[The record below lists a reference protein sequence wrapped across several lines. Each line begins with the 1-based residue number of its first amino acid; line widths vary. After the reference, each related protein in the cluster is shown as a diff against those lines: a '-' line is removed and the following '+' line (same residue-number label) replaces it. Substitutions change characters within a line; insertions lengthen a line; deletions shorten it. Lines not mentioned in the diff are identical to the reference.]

1 MSITEIKSQTAPE
14 NGAAPS
20 TAAVSIPE
28 RALPKERMAAGRA
41 KRAEVPRSA
50 HATWQPAS
58 GRADPVALLEE
69 SNRTRLQELVPIRYG
84 RMLIS
89 PFTYLRGSPT
99 VMTHDLA
106 TLPTTG
112 IRIQICGDAHLMNFG
127 LYASPERNLLFD
139 INDFDETLPGPWEW
153 DVKRLTVSFAVSA
166 RAHNFRDRDAKDAA
180 RACARS
186 YRRHIREYSQ
196 MPLLDAW
203 YSKVD
208 ADMALKV
215 FCRTERKA
223 VADQMTKARQ
233 HNRLQALAKLTVVD
247 NGQLRI
253 VDDPPL
259 VQDVSHDGF
268 DEMLRRLF
276 RGYYASLSDDRRT
289 LVERYRFVDFAHKVV
304 GVGSVGTRCYIVLLD
319 AGHSADPLLL
329 QLKQAEASIAEPF
342 AGKSAY
348 HNHGR
353 RVVAGQRLMQSASD
367 IFLGWSSEGEHDY
380 YFRQL
385 RDMKGSADVGSMTA
399 SDLAD
404 YAVLCG
410 WVLARAH
417 ARSGDAAPIAGYLGN
432 GEAFDEAAATFAMAY
447 ADQNDRDYAALEAAA
462 RSGRI
467 QVDTSSTK

>member
-20 TAAVSIPE
+20 TAAVPNRKE
-28 RALPKERMAAGRA
+28 PLPKERMAAGRA

-289 LVERYRFVDFAHKVV
+289 LVERV
-304 GVGSVGTRCYIVLLD
+304 SV
-319 AGHSADPLLL
+319 
-329 QLKQAEASIAEPF
+329 
-342 AGKSAY
+342 
-348 HNHGR
+348 R
-353 RVVAGQRLMQSASD
+353 R
-367 IFLGWSSEGEHDY
+367 
-380 YFRQL
+380 L
-385 RDMKGSADVGSMTA
+385 R
-399 SDLAD
+399 
-404 YAVLCG
+404 
-410 WVLARAH
+410 
-417 ARSGDAAPIAGYLGN
+417 P
-432 GEAFDEAAATFAMAY
+432 
-447 ADQNDRDYAALEAAA
+447 
-462 RSGRI
+462 
-467 QVDTSSTK
+467 